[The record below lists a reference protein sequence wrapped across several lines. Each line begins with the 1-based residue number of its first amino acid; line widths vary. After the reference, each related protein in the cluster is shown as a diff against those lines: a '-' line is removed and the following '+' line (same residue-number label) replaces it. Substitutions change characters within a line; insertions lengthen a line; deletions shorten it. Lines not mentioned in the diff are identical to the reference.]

1 MKESLLIFD
10 GCVKECVI
18 DKEIEL
24 LSNRR
29 ILIEINLGE
38 NYVAIL
44 INKKKA
50 NISLKDIEQRF
61 NIGS

>member
-10 GCVKECVI
+10 GYVKECVI